1 MYKYIPCRAALAI
14 SMWSARAAAEGL
26 ALLVAENKAGYFGVH
41 LNKPGQPKPYQAKV
55 RRGGK
60 QVSLGYFATAEEAAL
75 CVARSPEGQEAANR
89 AHCPSTGYLLPP
101 LRHAFTMD
109 AQSSID
115 VGAAAQMVLIRRGV
129 DNMTLK
135 QAAEHAMAAHRGEAA
150 LVTLGC
156 AATRTVRNQQLGLP
170 PHEFVAAPP
179 TLTARELL
187 DIPDPFFWYDS
198 NSDRYYLLE
207 IDRTKVHGCKGVIQT
222 SDRSSRWEIENA
234 GVIDHAGSPY
244 DAAVCR
250 LKQQIRLGQAVAVK
264 LGFVPSLTR
273 RSVDDLGEESGG
285 DSCRHV
291 HICISMCT

>member
-1 MYKYIPCRAALAI
+1 
-14 SMWSARAAAEGL
+14 MWSAQAEAAGL
-26 ALLVAENKAGYFGVH
+26 TLIVAANKAGYFGVH
-41 LNKPGQPKPYQAKV
+41 LGNPGRTKPYEARV

-60 QVSLGYFATAEEAAL
+60 QMSLGYFATAEEAAL

-89 AHCPSTGYLLPP
+89 AHCPSTGYVLPP

-129 DNMTLK
+129 HNMTLK

-179 TLTARELL
+179 TLTACELL
-187 DIPDPFFWYDS
+187 DTASPCFWYES
-198 NSDRYYLLE
+198 NSGQYYLLE
-207 IDRTKVHGCKGVIQT
+207 IDRTKKHGYLGVIQT
-222 SDRSSRWEIENA
+222 SDRSASWEIENA

-250 LKQQIRLGQAVAVK
+250 LKQQIQLGQAVAVK

-291 HICISMCT
+291 HICISMCTS